1 MPGLLTKDESE
12 LLLTEIIYELNQKQ
26 PLTAQAISEAPTLS
40 KDFVMSFLRRR
51 LQAHSAT
58 SSHSLMSGR
67 WAPTRQNSEHCAHC
81 AQERVHLVIC
91 YSTVSEQFR
100 SRALRFPALLSSCVI
115 VYFPRWTPDALLAL
129 TSE

>member
-26 PLTAQAISEAPTLS
+26 PLTTQATSEAPTLS

-51 LQAHSAT
+51 LQAHS
-58 SSHSLMSGR
+58 SHLVALVDVGLMCTCEKLR
-67 WAPTRQNSEHCAHC
+67 ALCRV
-81 AQERVHLVIC
+81 QERVHLVIC

-115 VYFPRWTPDALLAL
+115 VYFPRWSPDALLAL